1 MSIPRIMADNGPDK
15 KGRLPEGNS
24 EGVAPDDSGGGN
36 KDDALMAL
44 LAAWGLGGSGAC
56 TL

>member
-1 MSIPRIMADNGPDK
+1 MADNGPDK